1 VTGGDHI
8 DVAVRRDEIQLR
20 RPGTHAAAVGW
31 NEVSARVRAIE
42 YQGSFVKV
50 MLDTGGESE
59 FVVYM
64 GERQFFEDAFD
75 VGDVVLATWQ
85 AERSRLLA

>member
-1 VTGGDHI
+1 
-8 DVAVRRDEIQLR
+8 
-20 RPGTHAAAVGW
+20 
-31 NEVSARVRAIE
+31 
-42 YQGSFVKV
+42 
-50 MLDTGGESE
+50 
-59 FVVYM
+59 M